1 LTQVRSLA
9 TEASICFSGGKKVS
23 ALKKKKDHHQLRPQF
38 VFQGEKKSASWY
50 IFHELVLCIGVLE
63 CGGANFFFLGL
74 VHPKRTH
81 SKYHK
86 RTHSRSLLITYAE
99 PCQDICSSALRATL
113 GVVVSSSTS
122 MCFVPELGDDA
133 FHCVRVYLCV
143 CVCGCIDILMNIYS
157 HLCNMCIV
165 CYSTTHTHTHC
176 YTHTHTQPTT
186 HTHTHTHTHTR
197 QQAVSKKEIIH
208 TNTRRAACTA
218 SY

>member
-1 LTQVRSLA
+1 MWQ
-9 TEASICFSGGKKVS
+9 C
-23 ALKKKKDHHQLRPQF
+23 Q
-38 VFQGEKKSASWY
+38 
-50 IFHELVLCIGVLE
+50 
-63 CGGANFFFLGL
+63 FFFLGL